1 MTGTL
6 TEPQP
11 AATAIAVPMAEPM
24 SESVRLN
31 ALEDMHLVLL
41 NPGHDHLIT
50 AHLARVHATGRRS
63 KVLDV
68 GIGAGTWTILLARH
82 HPFADVVGID
92 ISWAEFQPPVK
103 LPHGNVDFYTVDVT
117 QPLPWPDNTF
127 DLIHV
132 KSMVMD
138 IPHYPQLVQRLSG
151 VLRPAGLLILVES
164 ELSYVS
170 ALGPPSDSVVVWSEA
185 LRRALAAKN
194 TDADIPRHLDSA
206 IADTGMF
213 WPQFYFQEIGCPVG
227 AYMTGSKALQKAGAI
242 QATVIRASLWRIVSS
257 RLDDGPERQKLE
269 ATLDACANELC
280 SPTSRYLQRLFAVY
294 AYKRSSWSDHLLQ

>member
-1 MTGTL
+1 MTGPVA
-6 TEPQP
+6 EPKP
-11 AATAIAVPMAEPM
+11 LATPISVPIAEPM

-31 ALEDMHLVLL
+31 ALEDMHLALL

-68 GIGAGTWTILLARH
+68 GIGTGTWAILLARH
-82 HPFADVVGID
+82 HPYADVVGID
-92 ISWAEFQPPVK
+92 ISWAAFQSPVE
-103 LPHGNVDFYTVDVT
+103 LPHENLDFYTV
-117 QPLPWPDNTF
+117 

-138 IPHYPQLVQRLSG
+138 IPHYPQLVQRLSR
-151 VLRPAGLLILVES
+151 VLRPGGVLILVES

-170 ALGPPSDSVVVWSEA
+170 ARGPPSDSVVIWSEA

-194 TDADIPRHLDSA
+194 TDADIPRRLDRA
-206 IADTGMF
+206 IAATGMF
-213 WPQFYFQEIGCPVG
+213 CPQFYFQEIGCPVG
-227 AYMTGSKALQKAGAI
+227 GYMTGGSKALQKAGAI
-242 QATVIRASLWRIVSS
+242 QATVVRASLWRIVSS
-257 RLDDGPERQKLE
+257 RLDDGPERQQLE

-294 AYKRSSWSDHLLQ
+294 AYKRSSWSDHFLQ